1 MLPPNY
7 TLIHTIEK
15 TWFKRFTFLK
25 LKVTNIKSTL
35 ESTFFFFF
43 VSSSSS
49 S

>member
-7 TLIHTIEK
+7 TLIIEK
-15 TWFKRFTFLK
+15 ILFKKCTFLK